1 MTTKA
6 SGTLV
11 LIIEKRHAPWDPMIR
26 ASSALKLRFC
36 FWCRLR
42 IASARPLVGPSWA
55 LVSMSQSGYLS
66 AYRAN

>member
-11 LIIEKRHAPWDPMIR
+11 LIIEKRHAPWDPMAT
-26 ASSALKLRFC
+26 ASPALKLR

-42 IASARPLVGPSWA
+42 IASARPVVGPSRV
-55 LVSMSQSGYLS
+55 LVPMSQGDYLS
-66 AYRAN
+66 LCRAD

>member
-11 LIIEKRHAPWDPMIR
+11 LIIEKKHAPWDHMVR
-26 ASSALKLRFC
+26 ASPALELR

-42 IASARPLVGPSWA
+42 IASARPVVGPSWA
-55 LVSMSQSGYLS
+55 LVPMSP
-66 AYRAN
+66 